1 MSFMFATP
9 EALAAAASDIAGIGS
24 GISAANAAISLPTT
38 GVVASAADA
47 VSTQVAAL
55 LSAHGQGYQQ
65 ISAQVSEFHDRMV
78 AALSSGANAYA
89 SAEASAA
96 NALAGAAKSP
106 AAELL
111 GQPLLG
117 QNGIVASA
125 ANAVSR
131 VQSSIAAVLGPSPL
145 SLAPTGGISALAASS
160 GLLQPVAGG
169 AASAAAAPAAVIPV
183 SWATAIENF
192 YNFAEPYVQY
202 GFELAAWAA
211 GWLPYIGI
219 LAQQINIFYALFE
232 PMVQSGLFNTLD
244 WLSGQITFSAG
255 LSNFWAATT
264 QSVNQFIYNEYWW
277 FRNFLPPW
285 PPLPF

>member
-1 MSFMFATP
+1 MSFLFATP

-24 GISAANAAISLPTT
+24 GISAANAAVSLPTT

-65 ISAQVSEFHDRMV
+65 ISAQVSEFHDQIV
-78 AALSSGANAYA
+78 AALNSSANAYS

-96 NALAGAAKSP
+96 NALASAGKSP

-111 GQPLLG
+111 GQALG
-117 QNGIVASA
+117 QNGVVASA

-131 VQSSIAAVLGPSPL
+131 AQSAVAAVIGPSPL
-145 SLAPTGGISALAASS
+145 ALAPTGGIGALAASS
-160 GLLQPVAGG
+160 GLLQPVAGA

-211 GWLPYIGI
+211 GWVPYIGI
-219 LAQQINIFYALFE
+219 LAPQINIFYDSFE
-232 PMVQSGLFNTLD
+232 PLVQSVLFNSLD
-244 WLSGQITFSAG
+244 WLSGQITFATG
-255 LSNFWAATT
+255 MSNVWASTT
-264 QSVNQFIYNEYWW
+264 QSVNDFINYEYWW
-277 FRNFLPPW
+277 IRSFLPPW